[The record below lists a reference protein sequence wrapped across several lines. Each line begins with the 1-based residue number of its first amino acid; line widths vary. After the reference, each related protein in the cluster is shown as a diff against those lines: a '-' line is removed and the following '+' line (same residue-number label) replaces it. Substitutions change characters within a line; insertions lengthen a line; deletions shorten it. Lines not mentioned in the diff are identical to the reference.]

1 MRVFYDLIGTSASP
15 KTGRY
20 FELPV
25 IPKDKINV
33 LVFIHVLA
41 FGVYM
46 ALWYGGLFPQFMD
59 QDTLHYYTRDIL
71 AVSSRAQDLIFSWT
85 TSLFTYQFIHRNA
98 GELVLS
104 VMMLWL
110 FGHILQK
117 KIGQLRVVAFYFI
130 LVILSAI
137 VFNVSHLIFPI
148 FSGPGG
154 IMEGAFGGVLG
165 VMTTAVYFYG
175 RARLRVGK
183 KLRFSVWQIYFA
195 AILLSLVCVYKN
207 NIAYIL
213 VYISSVWIGFRYA
226 RYIDEKKSN
235 KADVRKQVLPHVTRS
250 L

>member
-1 MRVFYDLIGTSASP
+1 MRVFYDLIGTRTSP
-15 KTGRY
+15 RGGRY

-33 LVFIHVLA
+33 LVFIHLLA
-41 FGVYM
+41 FGLYM
-46 ALWYGGLFPQFMD
+46 AMWYGGLFPEVMD

-85 TSLFTYQFIHRNA
+85 TGLFTYQFIHRNA

-137 VFNVSHLIFPI
+137 VFNLSHLLFPI

-175 RARLRVGK
+175 RARLRLGK

-195 AILLSLVCVYKN
+195 ALLLSLVCVYKN

-213 VYISSVWIGFRYA
+213 VYLSSIWIGFRYA
-226 RYIDEKKSN
+226 RYLAGKHSDKPYIKKQDLAKVPAN
-235 KADVRKQVLPHVTRS
+235 L
-250 L
+250 